1 VSINGTSTRPPK
13 AALLVAQRIVQDALR
28 EGRKPGDLL
37 APERTML
44 EKYQTGRGTL
54 REALRLLEF
63 QGVITLKPGPRGGPV
78 LMDPDASHLAS
89 NLVLLMQ
96 LKAAPFRNIVEVRT
110 AMEPMISS
118 LAAQRMDD
126 AALTNLEGTITQMR
140 EEIED
145 QHSFLDA
152 NKRFHDIIAWS
163 SGNALF
169 GYIIDSLS
177 GIMDGTAIGI
187 DYPSHRRQAILKAHV
202 EIFDALKAH
211 DPEQSEAR
219 MREHIDA
226 YERYAARKFPH
237 VLKETIPWE
246 QRYFA

>member
-1 VSINGTSTRPPK
+1 
-13 AALLVAQRIVQDALR
+13 
-28 EGRKPGDLL
+28 
-37 APERTML
+37 
-44 EKYQTGRGTL
+44 
-54 REALRLLEF
+54 
-63 QGVITLKPGPRGGPV
+63 
-78 LMDPDASHLAS
+78 MDPDASHLAS

-118 LAAQRMDD
+118 LAAERMDD
-126 AALTNLEGTITQMR
+126 VALTDLEGTIIQMR

-187 DYPSHRRQAILKAHV
+187 DYPSHRRQAILKAHI
-202 EIFDALKAH
+202 EIFDALKAR
-211 DPEQSEAR
+211 DPKESEAR

-226 YERYAARKFPH
+226 YERYAARKFPQ